1 MDFYKRS
8 NMLYTYSWSADG
20 GDNPKLRGEPDD
32 SLFDRTEGYEV
43 LYLIN
48 RFGEATG
55 RTTIAAGNKAERM
68 IKNDLPGNIRSQINV
83 KNWLNNNW

>member
-1 MDFYKRS
+1 MSFYKRS
-8 NMLYTYSWSADG
+8 DMIYNYSWSADG
-20 GDNPKLRGEPDD
+20 GDNPKLKGEPDD

-55 RTTIAAGNKAERM
+55 RTTITDGNKAERL
-68 IKNDLPGNIRSQINV
+68 INDKLPGDVRSQVRV
-83 KNWLNNNW
+83 KNWLEENW

>member
-8 NMLYTYSWSADG
+8 DMLYTYSWSADG

-68 IKNDLPGNIRSQINV
+68 IKNDLPGHVRSQINV
-83 KNWLNNNW
+83 KNWLSNNW

>member
-1 MDFYKRS
+1 MIYKY
-8 NMLYTYSWSADG
+8 NWSADS

-48 RFGEATG
+48 KFGEATG
-55 RTTIAAGNKAERM
+55 RTKVYDGNKAEKL
-68 IKNDLPGNIRSQINV
+68 INEKLPGNVRSQVRV
-83 KNWLNNNW
+83 KKWLEENW

>member
-1 MDFYKRS
+1 MSFYKRS
-8 NMLYTYSWSADG
+8 DMIYSYSWSADG

-48 RFGEATG
+48 KFGEATG
-55 RTTIAAGNKAERM
+55 RTKIADGNKAEELIRG
-68 IKNDLPGNIRSQINV
+68 KLPGEVRSQKRV
-83 KNWLNNNW
+83 KEWLENNW